1 MESDT
6 RLGDTA
12 CQFCA
17 ALNPI
22 GEYFLPMPF
31 WYGFFVFIMGN
42 AALIGGV
49 AARK

>member
-17 ALNPI
+17 ALTPSVNTFSPC
-22 GEYFLPMPF
+22 PF
-31 WYGFFVFIMGN
+31 GMGFVFTGWS

-49 AARK
+49 AAHN